1 MKKNINRATLDEGLR
16 LSNLAYSN
24 KTIQNG
30 IASAYVEEND
40 DLVKIGFTGTDENN
54 DWWHNLN
61 FLTDDLRTLVNK
73 EQELIDKAEEVDRR
87 RLGGSGVPEGLNVH
101 RGFYDHLNLIY
112 RQVADRIGNKNY
124 EIAGHSL
131 GGAMATIFAIRY
143 YGETGR
149 LPVSVITFGSP
160 RVFYGDTKP
169 YEDLIDVIRVAIID
183 DAVVFMPPLKLGWKH
198 VGTPVLYNM
207 ANMVTPTIMD
217 KGFDEDQLA
226 TFFLNELVSSVRTVT
241 LNTGYKMAVGGIASK
256 LTNNIIKPLPSGEIS
271 TESLFKQ
278 ESFYPNNLEVSKRL
292 KVGKEIYQAIKDKI
306 DAALTGLTVQREA
319 EIDQVYG
326 AVLDEADT
334 SGMTS
339 LTQGL
344 ISRLSKELEPLFSR
358 LSGDLGSQIKEILGD
373 AAYEINT
380 AKASIQL
387 EAARKSFVRQTSVS
401 DEIFEIL
408 TASRKGKV
416 YDDAI
421 QNLVDVLK
429 ETGEQ
434 LDPTIFGLGV
444 MNTIFGFTQMGLTIA
459 TYWTLLNHAYNTYRA
474 VHFHGLDLYQ
484 SLVDSMPVEHR
495 NTIIDNFYN
504 EYKFVGTDD
513 NGNKIYEDFDGN
525 RFILA
530 GGKEGVYLESISTEP
545 KILGYIHLTKDIQ
558 AGSVIVYE

>member
-24 KTIQNG
+24 KTIENG
-30 IASAYVEEND
+30 IASAYVEETD

-87 RLGGSGVPEGLNVH
+87 RLGSGVPEGLNVH
-101 RGFYDHLNLIY
+101 KGFYDHLNLIY

-241 LNTGYKMAVGGIASK
+241 LNTGYKMAVSGLASK
-256 LTNNIIKPLPSGEIS
+256 LTNNIIKPGEYS
-271 TESLFKQ
+271 TEELFNQ
-278 ESFYPNNLEVSKRL
+278 ASIYPNNLQVEERIA
-292 KVGKEIYQAIKDKI
+292 VGKDIYSGVKETLDSAIE
-306 DAALTGLTVQREA
+306 GLTTAREE
-319 EIDQVYG
+319 EINRAYG
-326 AVLDEADT
+326 SILEDADN

-339 LTQGL
+339 LTQGIIDQL
-344 ISRLSKELEPLFSR
+344 YRDLNPLFGR
-358 LSGDLGSQIKEILGD
+358 LSGDLGSKLKATLQES
-373 AAYEINT
+373 AADINT
-380 AKASIQL
+380 EQASIQL
-387 EAARKSFVRQTSVS
+387 EAARKSFIRQTSER
-401 DEIFEIL
+401 DEIFELL
-408 TASRKGKV
+408 TTTSMGDKLN
-416 YDDAI
+416 DAVER
-421 QNLVDVLK
+421 LVKDLTEAGRQVDNVKL
-429 ETGEQ
+429 T
-434 LDPTIFGLGV
+434 LDI

-558 AGSVIVYE
+558 AGSVVVYE